1 MNKIILKTVTTVVL
15 VGTLSTA
22 AVADETQFGL
32 GVGVAGQNSA
42 TLRGSISLE
51 NNMRVEPYFGFSYQD
66 KNPNTNNSQTT
77 LDVGS
82 ALEMMKPINSVLTAY
97 YGGFA
102 GIHNYDYGT
111 GNNSGTIFNFGP
123 VAGVEYAL
131 NQQFTLGAEMKFNF
145 GFGNETVLGTSSSVL
160 LRYYF

>member
-1 MNKIILKTVTTVVL
+1 MKQFMLKTVATVAL

-22 AVADETQFGL
+22 AVADEPQFGL

-42 TLRGSISLE
+42 TLRGTISLE
-51 NNMRVEPYFGFSYQD
+51 DNMRVEPYFGFSYQD
-66 KNPNTNNSQTT
+66 PSTGNSQTT

-82 ALEMMKPINSVLTAY
+82 ALEMMQPISSVLNAY
-97 YGGFA
+97 YGGFV
-102 GIHNYDYGT
+102 GIHNYDYGS
-111 GNNSGTIFNFGP
+111 GAASGTIFNFGP

-131 NQQFTLGAEMKFNF
+131 DKQFTLGAEMKFNL
-145 GFGNETVLGTSSSVL
+145 GFGDATVLGTESSVL